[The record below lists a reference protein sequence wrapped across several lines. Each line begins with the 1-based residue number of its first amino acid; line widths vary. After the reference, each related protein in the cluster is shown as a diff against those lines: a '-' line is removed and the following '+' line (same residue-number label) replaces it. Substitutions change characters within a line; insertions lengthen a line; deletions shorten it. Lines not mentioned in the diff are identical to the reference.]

1 MPDLQTI
8 QIMTEFNEK
17 QLEILQVAE
26 QLFAEEGFDGTSVRD
41 IAKKANVNIAM
52 ISYYFGSKEK
62 MLEALVLNR
71 ISDMRLQLES
81 LYNENIPPF
90 AKVDKMVELYI
101 SRINKN
107 RCIYQI
113 LHFEFST
120 KKREL
125 NFESFTDMK
134 RSNLETFKNIIKEG
148 QDSGEFQKDINVALL
163 PPIIMG
169 TYFQFQM
176 NKPLYLKILDLKT
189 EEAYENYITTT
200 LTQHIQKTIKALLVY
215 EN

>member
-1 MPDLQTI
+1 
-8 QIMTEFNEK
+8 MTEFNDK
-17 QLEILQVAE
+17 QIEILQVAE

-62 MLEALVLNR
+62 LLEALVVNR
-71 ISDMRLQLES
+71 IADMHLQLEN
-81 LYNENIPPF
+81 LYNENIPPIE
-90 AKVDKMVELYI
+90 KVDKMVELYI
-101 SRINKN
+101 SRIKKN

-125 NFESFTDMK
+125 NFDSFTEMK
-134 RSNLETFKNIIKEG
+134 KSNLETFKNIIKEG
-148 QDSGEFQKDINVALL
+148 QDSGEFQKDINLDLL
-163 PPIIMG
+163 PSIVMG
-169 TYFQFQM
+169 TYFQFHM
-176 NKPLYLKILDLKT
+176 NKPLYVKILDLRT
-189 EEAYENYITTT
+189 EEEYENYITIT

-215 EN
+215 AN

>member
-1 MPDLQTI
+1 
-8 QIMTEFNEK
+8 MTDFNEK
-17 QLEILQVAE
+17 QIEILLVAE
-26 QLFAEEGFDGTSVRD
+26 KLFAEKGFDGTSIRD
-41 IAKKANVNIAM
+41 IAKTAEINIAM

-62 MLEALVLNR
+62 MLEALVVNR
-71 ISDMRLQLES
+71 IADMRLQLEN

-101 SRINKN
+101 SRVNKN

-113 LHFEFST
+113 IHFEFST

-125 NFESFTDMK
+125 NFDSFTEMK

-148 QDSGEFQKDINVALL
+148 QDSGEFQKDINVNLL

-176 NKPLYLKILDLKT
+176 NKPLYLTILDLKT
-189 EEAYENYITTT
+189 EEEYENYIATK

-215 EN
+215 ENK

>member
-1 MPDLQTI
+1 MI
-8 QIMTEFNEK
+8 EFNEK

-41 IAKKANVNIAM
+41 IAKKANINVAM

-81 LYNENIPPF
+81 LYHENIPPF
-90 AKVDKMVELYI
+90 AKIDKMVELYI

-113 LHFEFST
+113 IHFEFST

-125 NFESFTDMK
+125 NFESFTEMK
-134 RSNLETFKNIIKEG
+134 QNNLETFKNIIKEG
-148 QDSGEFQKDINVALL
+148 QDSGEFQQNINVALL

-169 TYFQFQM
+169 TYFQFHM
-176 NKPLYLKILDLKT
+176 NKPLYMKIFDLKT
-189 EEAYENYITTT
+189 EEEYENYIKTT
-200 LTQHIQKTIKALLVY
+200 LIQHIQKTIKAFLVY

>member
-1 MPDLQTI
+1 
-8 QIMTEFNEK
+8 MTEFNDK

-26 QLFAEEGFDGTSVRD
+26 QLFAEDGFDGTSVRD

-81 LYNENIPPF
+81 LYQENIPPF
-90 AKVDKMVELYI
+90 EKVDKLIELYI

-113 LHFEFST
+113 IHFEFST

-125 NFESFTDMK
+125 NFDSFTEMK
-134 RSNLETFKNIIKEG
+134 QNNLETFKNIIREG

-169 TYFQFQM
+169 TYFQFHM
-176 NKPLYLKILDLKT
+176 NKPLYMKIFDLKS
-189 EEAYENYITTT
+189 EAEYNNYITTT
-200 LTQHIQKTIKALLVY
+200 LIQHIQKTIKALLVY
-215 EN
+215 ETK

>member
-1 MPDLQTI
+1 
-8 QIMTEFNEK
+8 MTGFNER
-17 QLEILQVAE
+17 QLEILQAAE

-71 ISDMRLQLES
+71 IADMRLQLES

-90 AKVDKMVELYI
+90 DKVDKMVELYI
-101 SRINKN
+101 NRINKN

-125 NFESFTDMK
+125 NFDSFTDMK
-134 RSNLETFKNIIKEG
+134 KNNLETFKNIIKEG
-148 QDSGEFQKDINVALL
+148 QVSGEFQDDINVDLL
-163 PPIIMG
+163 PPVIMG
-169 TYFQFQM
+169 TYFQFHM

-189 EEAYENYITTT
+189 EEEYNNYIATT
-200 LTQHIQKTIKALLVY
+200 LTKHIQKTIKALLVY
-215 EN
+215 AN

>member
-1 MPDLQTI
+1 
-8 QIMTEFNEK
+8 MTEFNEK

-62 MLEALVLNR
+62 MLEALVVNR
-71 ISDMRLQLES
+71 IADMRLQLES

-90 AKVDKMVELYI
+90 EKVDKMVELYI

-125 NFESFTDMK
+125 NLDSFTEMK
-134 RSNLETFKNIIKEG
+134 KSNLETFKNIIKEG
-148 QDSGEFQKDINVALL
+148 QDSGDFQKDINVDLL

-169 TYFQFQM
+169 TYFQFHM
-176 NKPLYLKILDLKT
+176 NKPLYLKILDLKS
-189 EEAYENYITTT
+189 EEAYNNYIATT

-215 EN
+215 AN

>member
-1 MPDLQTI
+1 
-8 QIMTEFNEK
+8 MTEFNDK

-41 IAKKANVNIAM
+41 IAKQANVNVAM

-90 AKVDKMVELYI
+90 EKIDKMVELYI

-113 LHFEFST
+113 IHFEFST

-125 NFESFTDMK
+125 NFESFTEMK
-134 RSNLETFKNIIKEG
+134 KNNLVTFQNIIKEG

-169 TYFQFQM
+169 TYFQFHM
-176 NKPLYLKILDLKT
+176 NKPLYMKIFDLKT
-189 EEAYENYITTT
+189 EEEYDNYIATT
-200 LTQHIQKTIKALLVY
+200 LIQHIQKTIKALLVY
-215 EN
+215 DTSTK

>member
-1 MPDLQTI
+1 
-8 QIMTEFNEK
+8 MTEFNEK

-26 QLFAEEGFDGTSVRD
+26 QLFADEGFDGTSVRD
-41 IAKKANVNIAM
+41 IARIANVNVAM

-71 ISDMRLQLES
+71 ISDMRLQLEN

-101 SRINKN
+101 TRINKN

-125 NFESFTDMK
+125 NFESFTEMK
-134 RSNLETFKNIIKEG
+134 KSNLETFKNIIKEG
-148 QDSGEFQKDINVALL
+148 QDSGEFQQDINVELL
-163 PPIIMG
+163 PPVIMG
-169 TYFQFQM
+169 TYFQFHM
-176 NKPLYLKILDLKT
+176 NKPMYLKILDIKT
-189 EEAYENYITTT
+189 EEEYQNYIATT
-200 LTQHIQKTIKALLVY
+200 LIQHIQKTIKALLVY
-215 EN
+215 AN

>member
-1 MPDLQTI
+1 
-8 QIMTEFNEK
+8 MTEFNDK

-26 QLFAEEGFDGTSVRD
+26 QLFADEGFDGTSVRD
-41 IAKKANVNIAM
+41 IAKKANVNVAM

-71 ISDMRLQLES
+71 IADMRLQLEN

-125 NFESFTDMK
+125 NFESFTEMK
-134 RSNLETFKNIIKEG
+134 KNNLETFKNIIKEG
-148 QDSGEFQKDINVALL
+148 QDSGEFQQDINVELI
-163 PPIIMG
+163 PPVIMG
-169 TYFQFQM
+169 TYFQFHM
-176 NKPLYLKILDLKT
+176 NKPMYLKILDIKT
-189 EEAYENYITTT
+189 EEEYQNYIATT
-200 LTQHIQKTIKALLVY
+200 LIQHIQKTIKALLVY
-215 EN
+215 AN

>member
-1 MPDLQTI
+1 MIALNDK
-8 QIMTEFNEK
+8 QI
-17 QLEILQVAE
+17 EILQVAE
-26 QLFAEEGFDGTSVRD
+26 KLFAEEGFDGTSIRD

-62 MLEALVLNR
+62 MLEALVLSR

-101 SRINKN
+101 TRINKN

-113 LHFEFST
+113 LHSEFSN

-125 NFESFTDMK
+125 NFEGFTEMK
-134 RSNLETFKNIIKEG
+134 KSNLETFRNIIKEG
-148 QDSGEFQKDINVALL
+148 QDSGDFQQEINVALL

-169 TYFQFQM
+169 TYFQFHT
-176 NKPLYLKILDLKT
+176 NKPFYKQILNLKT
-189 EEAYENYITTT
+189 DEEYDNYIGTE

-215 EN
+215 AN

>member
-1 MPDLQTI
+1 
-8 QIMTEFNEK
+8 MTELNEK
-17 QLEILQVAE
+17 KLEILQVAE

-71 ISDMRLQLES
+71 IADMRLQLES

-125 NFESFTDMK
+125 NFDAFTEMK
-134 RSNLETFKNIIKEG
+134 KNNLETFRNIIKEG
-148 QDSGEFQKDINVALL
+148 QDSGDFQKDINVDLL

-169 TYFQFQM
+169 TYFQFHM

-189 EEAYENYITTT
+189 EEDYNNYIATT

-215 EN
+215 AN

>member
-1 MPDLQTI
+1 
-8 QIMTEFNEK
+8 MTEFNEK

-81 LYNENIPPF
+81 LYHENIPPF
-90 AKVDKMVELYI
+90 AKIDKMVELYI

-113 LHFEFST
+113 IHFEFST

-125 NFESFTDMK
+125 NFDSFTEMK
-134 RSNLETFKNIIKEG
+134 QNNLETFKNIIKEG
-148 QDSGEFQKDINVALL
+148 QDTGEFQQDINVALL

-169 TYFQFQM
+169 TYFQFHM
-176 NKPLYLKILDLKT
+176 NKPLYMKIFDLKT
-189 EEAYENYITTT
+189 EEEYENYISTT
-200 LTQHIQKTIKALLVY
+200 LIQHIQKTIKALLVY
-215 EN
+215 AN

>member
-1 MPDLQTI
+1 
-8 QIMTEFNEK
+8 MTEFNEK

-41 IAKKANVNIAM
+41 IAKKANVNVAM

-81 LYNENIPPF
+81 LYHENIPPF

-113 LHFEFST
+113 IHFEFST

-125 NFESFTDMK
+125 NFDSFTEMK
-134 RSNLETFKNIIKEG
+134 QSNLETFKNIIREG
-148 QDSGEFQKDINVALL
+148 QDTGEFQQDINVALL

-169 TYFQFQM
+169 TYFQFHM
-176 NKPLYLKILDLKT
+176 NKPLYMKIFDLKT
-189 EEAYENYITTT
+189 EAEYEHYIITT
-200 LTQHIQKTIKALLVY
+200 LTQHIQKTIKAFLVY

>member
-1 MPDLQTI
+1 
-8 QIMTEFNEK
+8 MTEFNDK
-17 QLEILQVAE
+17 QIEILQVAE

-62 MLEALVLNR
+62 MLEALIVNR

-81 LYNENIPPF
+81 LYHENIPPF

-113 LHFEFST
+113 IHFEFST

-125 NFESFTDMK
+125 NFDSFTEMK
-134 RSNLETFKNIIKEG
+134 QSNLETFKNIIKEG
-148 QDSGEFQKDINVALL
+148 QDSGEFQQDVNVALL

-169 TYFQFQM
+169 TYFQFHM
-176 NKPLYLKILDLKT
+176 NKPLYMRIFDLKT
-189 EEAYENYITTT
+189 EEEYNNYIATT

-215 EN
+215 ESN

>member
-1 MPDLQTI
+1 
-8 QIMTEFNEK
+8 MTEFNDK

-26 QLFAEEGFDGTSVRD
+26 QLFAEDGFDGTSVRD

-81 LYNENIPPF
+81 LYNENITPF
-90 AKVDKMVELYI
+90 EKVDKMIELYI
-101 SRINKN
+101 SRINRN

-113 LHFEFST
+113 LHYEFST

-125 NFESFTDMK
+125 NFEAFTEVK
-134 RSNLETFKNIIKEG
+134 RYNLQVLENIIKEG
-148 QDSGEFQKDINVALL
+148 QDAGVFQKDINVALI
-163 PPIIMG
+163 PPTVMG
-169 TYFQFQM
+169 TYFHFHM
-176 NKPLYLKILDLKT
+176 NKPFLSQILNLKT
-189 EEAYENYITTT
+189 EAEFENYISTT
-200 LTQHIQKTIKALLVY
+200 LIQHIQKTIKALLVY
-215 EN
+215 ESK

>member
-1 MPDLQTI
+1 
-8 QIMTEFNEK
+8 MTEFNEK

-81 LYNENIPPF
+81 LYHENIPPF

-113 LHFEFST
+113 IHFEFST

-125 NFESFTDMK
+125 NFDSFTEMK
-134 RSNLETFKNIIKEG
+134 QNNLETFKNIIREG
-148 QDSGEFQKDINVALL
+148 QDSGEFHKDINVALL

-169 TYFQFQM
+169 TYFQFHM
-176 NKPLYLKILDLKT
+176 NKPLYMKIFDLKT
-189 EEAYENYITTT
+189 EAEYENYIATT

>member
-1 MPDLQTI
+1 MTDL
-8 QIMTEFNEK
+8 NEK
-17 QLEILQVAE
+17 QIEILQVAE

-41 IAKKANVNIAM
+41 IAKKANINVAM

-71 ISDMRLQLES
+71 ISDMKLQLKN

-101 SRINKN
+101 NRINKN

-125 NFESFTDMK
+125 NFEAFTEMK
-134 RSNLETFKNIIKEG
+134 KSNLETFKNIIKEG
-148 QDSGEFQKDINVALL
+148 QDSGDFQQDINVALL
-163 PPIIMG
+163 PPVIMG
-169 TYFQFQM
+169 TYFQFHQ
-176 NKPLYLKILDLKT
+176 NKPFYMKILDLKT
-189 EEAYENYITTT
+189 DEEYNNYILTT

-215 EN
+215 AN

>member
-1 MPDLQTI
+1 
-8 QIMTEFNEK
+8 MTEFNDK

-71 ISDMRLQLES
+71 ISDMRLQLVS
-81 LYNENIPPF
+81 LYNENISPTE
-90 AKVDKMVELYI
+90 KIDKLIELYI

-113 LHFEFST
+113 LHYEFST

-125 NFESFTDMK
+125 DFQKFTEVK
-134 RSNLETFKNIIKEG
+134 KYNLQALEDIIKEG
-148 QDSGEFQKDINVALL
+148 QDAGEFQKNINVPLL
-163 PPIIMG
+163 PPVIMG
-169 TYFQFQM
+169 TYFHFHQ
-176 NKPLYLKILDLKT
+176 NKPFFMQILDLKT
-189 EEAYENYITTT
+189 EEQYDNYIATT

-215 EN
+215 AN

>member
-1 MPDLQTI
+1 
-8 QIMTEFNEK
+8 MTEFNEK

-41 IAKKANVNIAM
+41 IAKKANVNVAM

-81 LYNENIPPF
+81 LYHENIPPF
-90 AKVDKMVELYI
+90 AKIDKMVELYI

-113 LHFEFST
+113 IHFEFST

-125 NFESFTDMK
+125 NFDSFTEMK
-134 RSNLETFKNIIKEG
+134 QNNLETFKNIIREG
-148 QDSGEFQKDINVALL
+148 QDTGEFQQDINVALL

-169 TYFQFQM
+169 TYFQFHM
-176 NKPLYLKILDLKT
+176 NKPFYMKIFDMKT
-189 EEAYENYITTT
+189 EAEYENYINTT
-200 LTQHIQKTIKALLVY
+200 LTQHIQKTIKAFLVY